1 MGVFV
6 MIKRANDMTATVKV
20 NMRGGDGQAVVT
32 DILNR
37 DEFKGASRL
46 IGTIKLEPG
55 CSIGAHV
62 HENEEEVFYI
72 IEGTATYDDNGK
84 TEILQKGDSCICLGG
99 EKHSIANR
107 TEDETLL
114 IFAIILTY

>member
-1 MGVFV
+1 
-6 MIKRANDMTATVKV
+6 MIKRADNMTANVKV

-32 DILNR
+32 DIL
-37 DEFKGASRL
+37 DKGEYKGNARL
-46 IGTIKLEPG
+46 IGTILLEPG

-84 TEILQKGDSCICLGG
+84 TEILHKGDSCVCLGG
-99 EKHSIANR
+99 QKHSIENR
-107 TEDETLL
+107 TENENLTV
-114 IFAIILTY
+114 FAVILTY